1 MVVLCLNKSVV
12 TMFSLCGTMFFS
24 VERGTSQSSRQT
36 CRCVSTWNVCKE
48 MLLVL
53 TFQSLHEAVAE
64 LADGPEAAA
73 AQHLL
78 LPLGLVRGSLTQL
91 SGSGGGR
98 GAAPPPG
105 QFLLLSRILSSE
117 REFFGVFSSIFLLF
131 VGVYFKY

>member
-98 GAAPPPG
+98 GAAPPPQG
-105 QFLLLSRILSSE
+105 SSCCSAGFSALNVNSL
-117 REFFGVFSSIFLLF
+117 EFFHP
-131 VGVYFKY
+131 YFCCL